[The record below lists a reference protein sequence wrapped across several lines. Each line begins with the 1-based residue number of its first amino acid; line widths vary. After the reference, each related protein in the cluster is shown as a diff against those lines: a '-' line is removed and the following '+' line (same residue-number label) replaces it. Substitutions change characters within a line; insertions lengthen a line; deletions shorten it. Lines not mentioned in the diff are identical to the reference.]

1 MIDEMNDEEDDAEVG
16 TSGAVGS
23 KKGISVIDVSI
34 VLYELRHRK
43 RQRR

>member
-1 MIDEMNDEEDDAEVG
+1 MTNEMNDGEDDAEVG
-16 TSGAVGS
+16 TSGAAGS

-34 VLYELRHRK
+34 MMYELRHRK